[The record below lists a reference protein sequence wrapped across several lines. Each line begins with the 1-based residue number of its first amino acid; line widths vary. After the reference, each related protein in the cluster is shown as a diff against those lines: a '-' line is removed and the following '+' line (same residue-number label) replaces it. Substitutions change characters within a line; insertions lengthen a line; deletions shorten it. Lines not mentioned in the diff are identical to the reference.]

1 MSLLGI
7 LLENLKRF
15 WRLTRNR
22 VTEFLPRRQ
31 SNADVRPAPVVDIAE
46 AREQGRAAWVELVRK
61 RAPHLLARGRGY
73 PPAGWALP
81 VRTEPTANPVVKS
94 AVLQT
99 RPKARRPV
107 PTQVPLRE
115 TEPASSRSRGAG
127 GEESPLSKAFLPIGR
142 SKREPAPGFQ
152 PIEGEVLLPL
162 ADNTATASRSG
173 DTRFA
178 DRPGAPSDG
187 EAVEPRP
194 LVVNDPS
201 AGPKHLFPK
210 PLPPEQ
216 VLESPL
222 ASVTDP
228 DLQRDLGMP
237 VATEGAAADFS
248 PVERAFG
255 ETFFAAAENMAR
267 DEPGAA
273 MLQTAPGSREEEAR
287 LSDFKAVPRTDVA
300 AQSLELESWIDPFA
314 DSSRARFAVAD
325 EDRNPWAA
333 PSRDVRRAVPSPPQ
347 ADSEDRWPPL
357 LPDRQPEMD
366 DQPRSLW
373 NEIAYR
379 HRLMEEQR
387 GM

>member
-7 LLENLKRF
+7 LLEKLKRF

-22 VTEFLPRRQ
+22 VTEFFPRRQ
-31 SNADVRPAPVVDIAE
+31 STPDVRSDPVVDIAE
-46 AREQGRAAWVELVRK
+46 AREQARAAWVELVRK

-81 VRTEPTANPVVKS
+81 ARTQPTANPVVKS

-107 PTQVPLRE
+107 PTQVPLHE
-115 TEPASSRSRGAG
+115 AEPATSRSGVAG
-127 GEESPLSKAFLPIGR
+127 GEVSPLPKSFLPIDR
-142 SKREPAPGFQ
+142 SKGQPAPGLQ
-152 PIEGEVLLPL
+152 PIEGEVLLPR
-162 ADNTATASRSG
+162 ADNAATASRSG
-173 DTRFA
+173 DMRFA
-178 DRPGAPSDG
+178 DRPGDPSDG

-194 LVVNDPS
+194 VVVNDS
-201 AGPKHLFPK
+201 NAGPEHVFPK
-210 PLPPEQ
+210 TLPPEQ
-216 VLESPL
+216 VLESPF

-237 VATEGAAADFS
+237 VATEGVAADFS

-273 MLQTAPGSREEEAR
+273 MLQTTPSFREEEAR

-300 AQSLELESWIDPFA
+300 AQSVELESWIDAFA
-314 DSSRARFAVAD
+314 DSFREGFAVAD
-325 EDRNPWAA
+325 GDRNLRAA

-347 ADSEDRWPPL
+347 VDSEDRWPSL
-357 LPDRQPEMD
+357 LPDRQPEAD

-379 HRLMEEQR
+379 RRLMEEQR